1 MRRFLIA
8 FAVSSGVGVLFVGT
22 TPVSLDADSTHN
34 HKVAIT
40 DDCDPTDATW
50 GAVGGCFKA
59 GGTVTR
65 AEFAAL
71 LSSPNSPTTVVG
83 HPSWRIDPGYLVL
96 QAGERLR
103 VRNTGGRAHTFTEVA
118 NFGGGKVPP
127 PAGVALNK
135 GLVMAAECP
144 ASVDIPAGE
153 RGDDIKGLALGLH
166 KFQCCIH
173 PWMRGAVRVVAND
186 ED

>member
-8 FAVSSGVGVLFVGT
+8 VGV
-22 TPVSLDADSTHN
+22 SLGVAVFIAGNSPARLQADSEHN

-40 DDCDPTDATW
+40 DDCDQTDLTW
-50 GAVGGCFKA
+50 GTVGGCFKA
-59 GGTVTR
+59 GTVTL
-65 AEFAAL
+65 AEFRAL

-83 HPSWRIDPGYLVL
+83 HPSWRIDPGLLVIE
-96 QAGERLR
+96 AGERLR

-118 NFGGGKVPP
+118 NFGGGKIPP
-127 PAGVALNK
+127 PAGTGLNK
-135 GLVMAAECP
+135 GLIEAPECP
-144 ASVDIPAGE
+144 ASVDIPPGQ
-153 RGDDIKGLALGLH
+153 RGADVKGLALGLH

-173 PWMRGAVRVVAND
+173 PWMRGTVRVVSDD